1 MPGAK
6 AVTAGEERALLER
19 NDSATSSVDDD
30 VNAAS
35 DEQTPSPDNATKES
49 DVTIN
54 CADETIDVSD
64 KSANTDEDE
73 LRDEDTNGVSI
84 CTESVAPPDGGWGWM
99 VTVAGFVVTLLF
111 QGVVGSF
118 GLLMPALGTTFGSS
132 VSLTTLAPSV
142 FVATNLLSGPAAACL
157 VQRFGCR
164 MVALCGGVIAS
175 LGFSCAA
182 YCPNIESFIFFYGVV
197 SGVGAGLVYLPCITM
212 SNLYFDRK
220 RGAVA
225 GIFASGSGV
234 GLLVLAQ
241 LTEVWM
247 EEYGWRGCNLLMG
260 SLTLN
265 YCVCACLLRPLPMK
279 YPNHS
284 HKNASH
290 GKGSTA
296 AEVKRP
302 PHSDVGRF
310 VDHGKEEFQHYD
322 YHTQLGNL
330 VKNGA
335 DGFSLVSVE
344 TITDADSDYSRSA
357 RAVSVWS
364 SLKNVFLGDAHLGGS
379 HAHIAERPRYHQL
392 LRENSVSMC
401 HIASPARNTAL
412 RGFSTWLAAELP
424 PSLSHHSV
432 DKNAS
437 HRVIPPR
444 RKPVSSSNIF
454 SALSHLDTR
463 KVNQFQSEPKMESV
477 SVVAPSVTRRIQGL
491 CSEQKTKPGPGF
503 GSVHGLMVT
512 PIIHASSLHQQTN
525 LLTVTSRDV
534 MPPPTIII
542 SSPTSGVI
550 QSKHDL
556 NVAENAMTGNDDGY
570 KETDTSSSSS
580 STESTISDEPGFT
593 NCDRPGAALTFVTRH
608 RGFVLFLAG
617 AFLVQLVSQVPSLFT
632 PSYAYLHGVGNE
644 QVAQIISV
652 FGILNTVGRLGSG
665 LLVYWGCGSLRVHNL
680 GVLLGGVACFA
691 FPFCTTFP
699 TITTCLALH
708 GLFMGAGPP
717 LQAVILVEYL
727 GVERLASVFGF
738 LGFVKAFACLAGA
751 PLAGAVYTLTGLYTT
766 PVVGCGA
773 VLILAAVTHQLMA
786 FCSRPADHDDVSDSI
801 SS

>member
-84 CTESVAPPDGGWGWM
+84 C
-99 VTVAGFVVTLLF
+99 
-111 QGVVGSF
+111 
-118 GLLMPALGTTFGSS
+118 
-132 VSLTTLAPSV
+132 
-142 FVATNLLSGPAAACL
+142 PAAACL

-241 LTEVWM
+241 
-247 EEYGWRGCNLLMG
+247 
-260 SLTLN
+260 
-265 YCVCACLLRPLPMK
+265 
-279 YPNHS
+279 
-284 HKNASH
+284 
-290 GKGSTA
+290 
-296 AEVKRP
+296 
-302 PHSDVGRF
+302 
-310 VDHGKEEFQHYD
+310 
-322 YHTQLGNL
+322 
-330 VKNGA
+330 
-335 DGFSLVSVE
+335 
-344 TITDADSDYSRSA
+344 
-357 RAVSVWS
+357 
-364 SLKNVFLGDAHLGGS
+364 
-379 HAHIAERPRYHQL
+379 
-392 LRENSVSMC
+392 
-401 HIASPARNTAL
+401 
-412 RGFSTWLAAELP
+412 
-424 PSLSHHSV
+424 
-432 DKNAS
+432 
-437 HRVIPPR
+437 
-444 RKPVSSSNIF
+444 
-454 SALSHLDTR
+454 
-463 KVNQFQSEPKMESV
+463 
-477 SVVAPSVTRRIQGL
+477 
-491 CSEQKTKPGPGF
+491 
-503 GSVHGLMVT
+503 
-512 PIIHASSLHQQTN
+512 
-525 LLTVTSRDV
+525 
-534 MPPPTIII
+534 
-542 SSPTSGVI
+542 
-550 QSKHDL
+550 
-556 NVAENAMTGNDDGY
+556 TGNDDGY

-652 FGILNTVGRLGSG
+652 FG
-665 LLVYWGCGSLRVHNL
+665 
-680 GVLLGGVACFA
+680 
-691 FPFCTTFP
+691 
-699 TITTCLALH
+699 
-708 GLFMGAGPP
+708 AGPP

-751 PLAGAVYTLTGLYTT
+751 PLAGL
-766 PVVGCGA
+766 VVM
-773 VLILAAVTHQLMA
+773 V
-786 FCSRPADHDDVSDSI
+786 RE
-801 SS
+801 